1 MTERA
6 AYQAG
11 VPCWVDVLAPDPNAA
26 MAFYGEVLG
35 WEFDGPGPGEY
46 FEAQLRGQH
55 MAGVGAQP
63 DGVPT
68 GWNTYVSVES
78 AEQAAEA
85 AAAAGGRV
93 SIPPFDAL
101 PAGRVA
107 VLADPTGAAICVWEP
122 RARQGARLVN
132 EASAWAMSVLHTGK
146 PEVAEAFYKDVF
158 GWESEPFG
166 PPGMALF
173 RLPGYVGGVPGQPV
187 PLDVVAVMAP
197 GAGESVLASRL
208 LGRRRRRGRGKGD
221 GAGRERGSAAVRRRR
236 DAPGNRGR
244 HPRRAVLRGHRAAR
258 PLSYFKSAEVLPSSC
273 RATISS
279 WICWVPSKMSR
290 IFDVARP
297 LLQQLALAVADGAA
311 QLDAAQRDVGAG
323 RGRPWPWPSRPAAS
337 WACRCRPSTP
347 PAASAAARPPSRPP
361 CAMNSRRGGGLGVG
375 RAVVVDL
382 DAGVARAARACAR
395 GRRGRRRSP
404 SPATSGRRV
413 VERLHHAGEA
423 RAWARSP
430 ALPSRFSLGT
440 RQSSSAKSAVS
451 EARMPSLCS
460 SRSSFR
466 PGLSRSTT
474 NDLIAAR
481 PWLAVERRPHH
492 DQLGAVAGGDEDLLA
507 VEHVLVAVERARS
520 CGSPPSRSRPRAR

>member
-55 MAGVGAQP
+55 VAGVGAQP

-93 SIPPFDAL
+93 LIPPFDAL

-197 GAGESVLASRL
+197 GAGESYWQVGFWVADADEAAAKATE
-208 LGRRRRRGRGKGD
+208 LG
-221 GAGRERGSAAVRRRR
+221 GSV
-236 DAPGNRGR
+236 
-244 HPRRAVLRGHRAAR
+244 
-258 PLSYFKSAEVLPSSC
+258 VLP
-273 RATISS
+273 
-279 WICWVPSKMSR
+279 PSDAGGMR
-290 IFDVARP
+290 QAI
-297 LLQQLALAVADGAA
+297 VADTHGAQFSVVTA
-311 QLDAAQRDVGAG
+311 
-323 RGRPWPWPSRPAAS
+323 
-337 WACRCRPSTP
+337 P
-347 PAASAAARPPSRPP
+347 PA
-361 CAMNSRRGGGLGVG
+361 
-375 RAVVVDL
+375 
-382 DAGVARAARACAR
+382 
-395 GRRGRRRSP
+395 
-404 SPATSGRRV
+404 
-413 VERLHHAGEA
+413 H
-423 RAWARSP
+423 
-430 ALPSRFSLGT
+430 
-440 RQSSSAKSAVS
+440 
-451 EARMPSLCS
+451 
-460 SRSSFR
+460 
-466 PGLSRSTT
+466 
-474 NDLIAAR
+474 
-481 PWLAVERRPHH
+481 
-492 DQLGAVAGGDEDLLA
+492 
-507 VEHVLVAVERARS
+507 
-520 CGSPPSRSRPRAR
+520 